1 MIASLQM
8 AVLEWTDQCRR
19 QRRRHVLHH
28 QSALREKVRTSWQ
41 KRVFPRKETF
51 DFASLRLCVKTILM
65 LVCGQR
71 AMGVIT
77 ARCEWS
83 TIVAKVKLSFGLR

>member
-1 MIASLQM
+1 MRTI
-8 AVLEWTDQCRR
+8 
-19 QRRRHVLHH
+19 QRRKEAKNFLCFF
-28 QSALREKVRTSWQ
+28 APLRENYFWEV
-41 KRVFPRKETF
+41 
-51 DFASLRLCVKTILM
+51 

-77 ARCEWS
+77 ARGERS